1 MEILKRTYTTQ
12 QKIEERARR
21 VGKGKY
27 GRVLKMA
34 VKPDAEELTKTLQIV
49 AIGILIIG
57 FLGFGIYL
65 IWNNLPKFLVEYL
78 GL

>member
-12 QKIEERARR
+12 QQIEERARR
-21 VGKGKY
+21 IGKGKY

-49 AIGILIIG
+49 TIGILIIG

-65 IWNNLPKFLVEYL
+65 IWNNLPKILGEYL